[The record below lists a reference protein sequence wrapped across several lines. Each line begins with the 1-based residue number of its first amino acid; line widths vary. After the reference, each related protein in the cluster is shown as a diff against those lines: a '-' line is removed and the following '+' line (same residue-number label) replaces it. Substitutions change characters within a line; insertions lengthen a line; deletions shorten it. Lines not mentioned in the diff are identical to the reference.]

1 MPTPNPPIWHPY
13 LYSMAD
19 LPLKLSRG
27 SCMDMIFLYGHM
39 LLQKQNCL
47 YRMCVAVGVLKAHA
61 SKILFI
67 CLLGTSNSTIV
78 EK

>member
-1 MPTPNPPIWHPY
+1 
-13 LYSMAD
+13 
-19 LPLKLSRG
+19 
-27 SCMDMIFLYGHM
+27 MDMIFLYGHM